1 MELTEFSKYPE
12 AEKFNIIKI
21 REYFVY
27 QMQLISEIYCVI
39 DRICKI
45 VTDYFGGTIDD
56 VYTDYN
62 YDEKNPEITSNRVI
76 ELNEKMF
83 ICVDIYHPSIDEPM
97 AVIELIPSYNEDEN
111 HESGDCSPNMVKI
124 DIHGRDSVLIHDCLG
139 TSDEFFK
146 FIDDQDL
153 LDKLDDLANHI
164 KHEMEENNDG

>member
-1 MELTEFSKYPE
+1 MKLTENSKYPE
-12 AEKFNIIKI
+12 TERFNIINI
-21 REYFVY
+21 RKHFVY

-45 VTDYFGGTIDD
+45 VADYFGGTIDD

-62 YDEKNPEITSNRVI
+62 YDEENPEITSNRVI

-111 HESGDCSPNMVKI
+111 HEPGDCSPNMVKI
-124 DIHGRDSVLIHDCLG
+124 DIHGRDNVLIHDCIG
-139 TSDEFFK
+139 TSDEFFA
-146 FIDDQDL
+146 FIDDRDL
-153 LDKLDDLANHI
+153 LDKLDDLGNHI
-164 KHEMEENNDG
+164 KHEMADDNV